1 MAEFVNVAQQTIL
14 LNQAAVFD
22 ESLPNRNGLIIHEDG
37 SGVFLL
43 RGIVRS
49 PYIDWARYFVIFNGN
64 IAIPTGGTVGPIAVA
79 LAINGETRPA
89 SLAITTPA
97 AVAQFDNVTSTATVL
112 VPRGSSF
119 TVSLRYVAASD
130 TVTPPAS
137 ILMQNANLRI
147 DRTA

>member
-1 MAEFVNVAQQTIL
+1 MAEFVKVEQQTIL

-22 ESLPNRNGLIIHEDG
+22 ESIPNRNGLIIHEDG

-64 IAIPTGGTVGPIAVA
+64 IAVPTGATVGAIAVA

-89 SLAITTPA
+89 SLAITTPT
-97 AVAQFDNVTSTATVL
+97 VVEQFDNVTSTATIL

-119 TVSLRYVAASD
+119 TVSLRYVAASAA
-130 TVTPPAS
+130 TPPAS
-137 ILMQNANLRI
+137 IVMQNANLRI
-147 DRTA
+147 DRVA